1 MLATTATVM
10 AFGIWVPF
18 SPLASAIK
26 LQPLPAA
33 YFIYLPFQ
41 LISYCLLTQ
50 IVKVIY
56 IRRFKSW
63 L

>member
-1 MLATTATVM
+1 M
-10 AFGIWVPF
+10 ALGIWLPF
-18 SPLASAIK
+18 SPRASAVK

-33 YFIYLPFQ
+33 YFIYLPIV
-41 LISYCLLTQ
+41 LLTYCLLTPL
-50 IVKVIY
+50 VKVAC